1 MTTDFVFPSNNEKE
15 FIEIAEKLDYDELHF
30 VYKNKKDA
38 ADLDELQK
46 NTKIKLNIAL
56 IQHPR
61 RIKKEDGTLMLAKAS
76 ASEDN
81 RYALEK
87 TKADIIFAFE
97 ETGRR
102 DFIHHRDSGLNH
114 ILCAIAKEKGKTIGF
129 SFSSILKSEGM
140 LRAQIIGRM
149 IQNIELCRKYKVN
162 TMIASF
168 ATSPYE
174 MRGWHDLM
182 AFFGI
187 LK

>member
-1 MTTDFVFPSNNEKE
+1 MRTDFVFPSNNERE
-15 FIEIAEKLDYDELHF
+15 FIEIAEKLDYDELYF

-38 ADLDELQK
+38 ANLEELQK
-46 NTKIKLNIAL
+46 NTEIKLNIAL
-56 IQHPR
+56 IQHFKR
-61 RIKKEDGTLMLAKAS
+61 VKKEDSALILVKA
-76 ASEDN
+76 AEDN
-81 RYALEK
+81 RYVLEK
-87 TKADIIFAFE
+87 TKADIVFAFE

-129 SFSSILKSEGM
+129 SFSAILKSEGM

-162 TMIASF
+162 TLIASF
-168 ATSPYE
+168 AESPYE
-174 MRGWHDLM
+174 MRGWHDLK
-182 AFFGI
+182 AVFDS